1 MAIAPITWFEIPAVD
16 LDRAASFYSALFGV
30 TLERARVDN
39 LDMARFPL
47 TPDAAGISGAIVA
60 GDTYVPSHHGT
71 RVYFNT
77 PDIDATLALAER
89 LGGREL
95 YPKTSIGELGW
106 VAEFED
112 SEGNRVALHTP
123 RGQPRAGG

>member
-1 MAIAPITWFEIPAVD
+1 MAIASITWFEIPAVD

-71 RVYFNT
+71 RVYFNA
-77 PDIDATLALAER
+77 PDIDATLALAAR
-89 LGGREL
+89 LGGRVL

-123 RGQPRAGG
+123 RVEPPAGG